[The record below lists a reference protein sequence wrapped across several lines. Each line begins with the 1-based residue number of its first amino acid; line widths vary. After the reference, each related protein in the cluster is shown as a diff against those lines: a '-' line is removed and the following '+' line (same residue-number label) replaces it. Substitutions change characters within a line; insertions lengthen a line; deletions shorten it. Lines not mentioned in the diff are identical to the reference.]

1 MTIRASGNINV
12 FVDGRPQKVNA
23 VGKGFPEVF
32 ETEVDKI
39 IPEKSVVSIRVE
51 QTRGDYGGSAL
62 PDPVLIDCSAGLSQ
76 PGDWSE
82 GSILENYSGGAWY
95 RKRVLLTEEQAGS
108 EVIIDLGKVV
118 ATAEVHIND
127 SLAGILVTAP
137 WKIDV
142 TKWIRKGDNKIEILV
157 YNTLANHYLT
167 IPTKYRG
174 NSLQSGLLGPVKM
187 EFRSSV
193 KPVK

>member
-1 MTIRASGNINV
+1 MI
-12 FVDGRPQKVNA
+12 
-23 VGKGFPEVF
+23 
-32 ETEVDKI
+32 
-39 IPEKSVVSIRVE
+39 
-51 QTRGDYGGSAL
+51 
-62 PDPVLIDCSAGLSQ
+62 VLQVCHRT
-76 PGDWSE
+76 GDWSE

-118 ATAEVHIND
+118 ATAEIHIND

-142 TKWIRKGDNKIEILV
+142 SKLIRKGENKIEILV

-193 KPVK
+193 KPVR